1 MADEGGDSTTR
12 PRPSFPASSSSEGG
26 GEDPLIGRV
35 LNDRVKVVRAIA
47 RGGMGKVYL
56 GEQVAMGRPCAIKVL
71 DPKVIAA
78 QGEEFKKRFVLE
90 ASISS
95 KLTHPNVVTIFD
107 YGQTADGI
115 CYIAM
120 EYLEGKTLAAELRE
134 HGRLPW
140 ERAVNIARQMCRAL
154 REAHTLGVVHRD
166 MKPGNVFLNKGGND
180 DEGDFIKVLDFGLVK
195 ETHPEGDNQ
204 HTQIGQIMGS
214 PRYMAPEQIQGTT
227 VDGRTDIYST
237 GAVMYAMLT
246 GKPPF
251 DRNNEM
257 ATMMAHV
264 SEKVPPMRQVV
275 PDLVIPDGLEH
286 IVLKCLEKNPDNR
299 FTSME
304 ELLVALKLQAPFN
317 ILSSGSGAHL
327 AASVSSLSPPAI
339 PPPKRSRAWV
349 AALAVAVVIGG
360 VIVGLQRNGDSGSG
374 PTQGGPAMTSSAPA
388 VTATASVAPPP
399 KPAVTLT
406 LHIETNPPGAKVK
419 EDDLVICAA
428 TPCEVVYKGENAD
441 ASIEHLL
448 VFQKSGYRVE
458 RKIARADKDPLV
470 VKLSRQ

>member
-1 MADEGGDSTTR
+1 V
-12 PRPSFPASSSSEGG
+12 
-26 GEDPLIGRV
+26 LNGRV
-35 LNDRVKVVRAIA
+35 KIIRAIA

-56 GEQVAMGRPCAIKVL
+56 GEQVAMGRSCAIKVL

-78 QGEEFKKRFVLE
+78 QGDEFQKRFVLE

-107 YGQTADGI
+107 YGQTDDGI

-134 HGRLPW
+134 RGRLPW
-140 ERAVNIARQMCRAL
+140 ERAVGIARQMCRAL
-154 REAHTLGVVHRD
+154 REAHALGVVHRD
-166 MKPGNVFLNKGGND
+166 MKPGNVFLNKHD
-180 DEGDFIKVLDFGLVK
+180 DEGDFVKVLDFGLVK
-195 ETHPEGDNQ
+195 ETHPNDDHQ

-227 VDGRTDIYST
+227 VDARTDIYST
-237 GAVMYAMLT
+237 GAVMFAMLT

-264 SEKVPPMRQVV
+264 SEKVPAMRAVV

-286 IVLKCLEKNPDNR
+286 IVLKCLEKNPANR

-327 AASVSSLSPPAI
+327 AASVSSLSPPAVA
-339 PPPKRSRAWV
+339 PPKKSRAWI
-349 AALAVAVVIGG
+349 AALGVAVAIGG
-360 VIVGLQRNGDSGSG
+360 VAIGLSRSGESAG
-374 PTQGGPAMTSSAPA
+374 PGTSQGGAAPASASVAPA
-388 VTATASVAPPP
+388 VTASASAAP
-399 KPAVTLT
+399 KPVPTLV
-406 LHIETNPPGAKVK
+406 LHIETTPPGAKVK

-428 TPCEVVYKGENAD
+428 TPCEVVYKGDNAD

-458 RKIARADKDPLV
+458 RKIARADRDTLV